1 MVRSQGAVGSA
12 IYIASGMLITHF
24 VVHLVGIWGK
34 RVHLGL
40 QVCVH
45 VAWPWSD
52 LGFIYCGIKC
62 IQKCVCAL

>member
-52 LGFIYCGIKC
+52 LGFI
-62 IQKCVCAL
+62 